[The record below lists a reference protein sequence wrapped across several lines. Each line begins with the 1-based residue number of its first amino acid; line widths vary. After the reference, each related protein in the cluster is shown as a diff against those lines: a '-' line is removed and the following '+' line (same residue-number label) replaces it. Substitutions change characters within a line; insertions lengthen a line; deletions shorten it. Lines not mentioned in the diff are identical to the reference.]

1 MWSTRTVAEFAFR
14 SIEFGARPAQRVKR
28 DGAWHDVSYAE
39 VGAAAVEVALG
50 LVALGVRPGDRVC
63 VLAETRPEWSPIQYG
78 IAAAGGV
85 TVPIYPSSS
94 ADECQ
99 WVIGRASCRERVA
112 MSVVV
117 ARLPNNA
124 EF

>member
-1 MWSTRTVAEFAFR
+1 MWSTRTVAEFALR

-50 LVALGVRPGDRVC
+50 LVALGVAPGDRVC

-78 IAAAGGV
+78 IASTASRRRAALRCRS
-85 TVPIYPSSS
+85 TRRAPRTS
-94 ADECQ
+94 AS
-99 WVIGRASCRERVA
+99 G
-112 MSVVV
+112 
-117 ARLPNNA
+117 
-124 EF
+124 